1 MKILLL
7 EDETLLRRNIASYLK
22 KKGFEVVDFEDGKT
36 LLESANLHDF
46 DAFVLDINVPDFNGF
61 EILEFIKNSNSNTPV
76 ILISAYTET
85 KDVLNGF
92 KLGCSDYLK
101 KPFGLEELEVRLL
114 KAIGGVDESVI
125 LINQEYGY
133 DLKTRELRYKG
144 EIVKLP
150 KTPSKLFYLIAK
162 RKGGIVKSEE
172 ILEYLYPDGS
182 ASSSLVIGRIR
193 DLRSFI
199 DPHIIENIHGIGYRL
214 NIDKNIKK

>member
-1 MKILLL
+1 VKILLL
-7 EDETLLRRNIASYLK
+7 EDELLLRRNLVSYLK
-22 KKGFEVVDFEDGKT
+22 KRGFEVVDFEDGKT
-36 LLESANLHDF
+36 LLENANMHDF

-61 EILEFIKNSNSNTPV
+61 EILEFIKNNDPTTPV

-101 KPFGLEELEVRLL
+101 KPFGLEELEIRLL
-114 KAIGGVDESVI
+114 KAIGAIDESAI
-125 LINQEYGY
+125 KINENYSY
-133 DLKTRELRYKG
+133 ELKTRELRFKD

-150 KTPSKLFYLIAK
+150 KTPSRLFYIIAK

-182 ASSSLVIGRIR
+182 CSTGAVIGRIR
-193 DLRSFI
+193 DLRAFI
-199 DPHIIENIHGIGYRL
+199 DPDLIENIHGVGYRL
-214 NIDKNIKK
+214 NISKT

>member
-7 EDETLLRRNIASYLK
+7 EDETLLRRNVASYLK
-22 KKGFEVVDFEDGKT
+22 KRGFEVVDFEDGRT
-36 LLESANLHDF
+36 LLENANLYDF

-61 EILEFIKNSNSNTPV
+61 EILEFIKNSDPTTPV

-101 KPFGLEELEVRLL
+101 KPFGLEELEIRLL
-114 KAIGGVDESVI
+114 KAIGTMDESI
-125 LINQEYGY
+125 IKINEDYTY
-133 DLKTRELRYKG
+133 DLKTRELRYKN

-150 KTPSKLFYLIAK
+150 KTPSKLFYQIAK
-162 RKGGIVKSEE
+162 RKGGIAKSEE

-182 ASSSLVIGRIR
+182 CQTNAVIGRIR
-193 DLRSFI
+193 DLRAFI
-199 DPHIIENIHGIGYRL
+199 DPDLIENIHGVGYRL
-214 NIDKNIKK
+214 NISKS

>member
-1 MKILLL
+1 MKILVL
-7 EDETLLRRNIASYLK
+7 EDEMLLRRNMVSYLK
-22 KKGFEVVDFEDGKT
+22 KRGFDVVDFEDGKT
-36 LLESANLHDF
+36 LLESANMHDF

-61 EILEFIKNSNSNTPV
+61 EILEFIKNNDPSTPV

-101 KPFGLEELEVRLL
+101 KPFGLEELEIRIL
-114 KAIGGVDESVI
+114 KAIGAADESI
-125 LINQEYGY
+125 IKINDKYTY
-133 DLKTRELRYKG
+133 DLKIRELKQQG

-150 KTPSKLFYLIAK
+150 KTPSRLFYILAK

-182 ASSSLVIGRIR
+182 CSINAVIGRIR
-193 DLRSFI
+193 DLRAFV
-199 DPHIIENIHGIGYRL
+199 DAELIENVHGVGYRL
-214 NIDKNIKK
+214 NISKNIE

>member
-7 EDETLLRRNIASYLK
+7 EDEVLLRRNISSYLTK
-22 KKGFEVVDFEDGKT
+22 RGFEVVDFEDGRT
-36 LLESANLHDF
+36 LLESANLYDF

-61 EILEFIKNSNSNTPV
+61 EILEFIKNSDPKTPV

-101 KPFGLEELEVRLL
+101 KPFGLEELEIRLL
-114 KAIGGVDESVI
+114 KAIGAVDENI
-125 LINQEYGY
+125 IQINQEYSY
-133 DLKTRELRYKG
+133 DLSTRELRQNG
-144 EIVKLP
+144 EVVKLP
-150 KTPSKLFYLIAK
+150 KTPSKLFYIIAK

-182 ASSSLVIGRIR
+182 ASASAVIGRIR
-193 DLRSFI
+193 DLRGFLNP
-199 DPHIIENIHGIGYRL
+199 DIIENIHGVGYRL
-214 NIDKNIKK
+214 NIRKN